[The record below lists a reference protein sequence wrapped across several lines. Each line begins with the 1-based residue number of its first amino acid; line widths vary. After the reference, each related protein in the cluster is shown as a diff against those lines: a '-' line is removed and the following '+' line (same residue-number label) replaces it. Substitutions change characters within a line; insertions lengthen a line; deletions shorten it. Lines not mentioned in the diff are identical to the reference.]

1 MLKGRDIVVIGL
13 QPWYYEIGSNCKS
26 IATYLSKYNRV
37 LYVNQPVNRKTFYSR
52 TNPPGIQD
60 HCSVIRGQGSRIRP
74 VGENIWE
81 FYPTS
86 IVESINWLPSSLAF
100 RAVNAI
106 NNQRLAKDI
115 SEAVK
120 ELGFHDIILF
130 NDNDFFNGYNLKKL
144 LKPSIYVYYCRDYLR
159 GQHYWKKHGD
169 VLEPALMRNA
179 DLVVANSMY
188 LADYCA
194 EHNKDSFYIGQGCN
208 LKLFD
213 KDREIPI
220 PESMRGFIDPVIGYV
235 GAVIADRLDEN
246 IIRIIAQAR
255 PEWKVVLVGPED
267 DAFKRSSLHSLP
279 NVYFLGR
286 KPLEELPQFVQCFD
300 VCINPQLV
308 NQLTIGNYPL
318 KVDEY
323 LAMGK
328 PVVATRTRAM
338 SLFEPYTYL
347 AERPDEYPALIEQA
361 LVEDSPQLREQRA
374 GFARTHTWENSVEAL
389 SERIIEKEKEI
400 KGYGSSGRQTA
411 KMGPG
416 HREQERV
423 I

>member
-26 IATYLSKYNRV
+26 IATFLAKYNRV
-37 LYVNQPVNRKTFYSR
+37 LYVNQPVNRKTFLSKE
-52 TNPPGIQD
+52 NPQGIRE
-60 HCSVIRGQGSRIRP
+60 HCSVIRGQGEHIRP
-74 VGENIWE
+74 VSENIWE
-81 FYPTS
+81 LYPTS

-100 RAVNAI
+100 RAVNAL

-115 SEAVK
+115 GKAIK
-120 ELGFHDIILF
+120 ELGFRDIILF

-144 LKPSIYVYYCRDYLR
+144 LDPALYVYYCRDYLR
-159 GQHYWKKHGD
+159 GQPYWKKHGD
-169 VLEPALMRNA
+169 VLEPALIRKA
-179 DLVVANSMY
+179 DLVVANSVY

-194 EHNKDSFYIGQGCN
+194 EHNPASYYIGQGCN
-208 LKLFD
+208 LELFD
-213 KDREIPI
+213 PGLEHPVPAAMK
-220 PESMRGFIDPVIGYV
+220 GFTPPVIGYV
-235 GAVIADRLDEN
+235 GAVIADRLDEQ
-246 IIRIIAQAR
+246 IIRIIAKAN
-255 PEWKVVLVGPED
+255 PNWKVVLVGPED
-267 DAFKRSSLHSLP
+267 DTFKRSSLHALP

-286 KPLEELPQFVQCFD
+286 KPMQELPHYVQCFD

-347 AERPDEYPALIEQA
+347 ASQPEDYPVLIEKA
-361 LVEDSPQLREQRA
+361 LEENTLQRQRERIAFA
-374 GFARTHTWENSVEAL
+374 GTHTWESSVEAL
-389 SERIIEKEKEI
+389 SQYIIEKENEI
-400 KGYGSSGRQTA
+400 KGYGSSGRKTT
-411 KMGPG
+411 KVGPG